1 MSKMF
6 VHYSKTKAEFISAGL
21 PAQYT
26 NNIVFIKGDPNGNG
40 SCIYTHGNYFANFKE
55 LLEAVNFV
63 KGISV
68 AGTSYN
74 AAAGG
79 GYVAFAAKD
88 PSTVNV
94 NAGSNGVEI
103 GLTEAFVKKVDD
115 VVALAASINADYLKA
130 EDRTALENLIT
141 AAQNKG
147 QEGLDKANEIAQDM
161 GNVDNLST
169 ENKVVVA
176 AINEVLAAV
185 GTGGTAAVV
194 TITEKGATDAYAQVY
209 EIKQGTTTVG
219 TINIPKEMVVESGE
233 VVTNPSGQPAGT
245 YIKLTLQNVSNPLYI
260 DVAKLVDVYTAQQN
274 ATKIQLNIDASNVI
288 SASIVEGAV
297 TATELAANAVVT
309 AKIADKNV
317 TKAKLS
323 DTVQTS
329 LDKADAAAPQA
340 TTYTKTE
347 VDGLIDSI
355 DVTDQLQNYYQKT
368 ETYSKAEVDAMWE
381 WEEL

>member
-26 NNIVFIKGDPNGNG
+26 SHIVFIKGDANGNG

-245 YIKLTLQNVSNPLYI
+245 YIKLTLQNVTNPLYI

-274 ATKIQLNIDASNVI
+274 ATKVQLNIDASNVI

-297 TATELAANAVVT
+297 TATELATNAVVT